1 MQAPQISFQDGHSI
15 PQVGLGVWQT
25 PQEATAQAVVAA
37 FKAGYRHIDTA
48 AVYENEAGVGD
59 GIKEAGIPRSD
70 IFITTKLWNSEQGAD
85 STLKAFDTSMAKLGL
100 EYLDLYLIHWPSPAR
115 KKYVET
121 WKAFKRLQNEGRIR
135 SIGVSN
141 FEPEHLT
148 RIIDETGVVPVLN
161 QVELHPQFQQRELRA
176 FHERHGIVTQAWSP
190 LGQGRLLRNPSIEA
204 IAKKHS
210 KTAAQVIVRWHIEL
224 SNVVIPKSV
233 NPTRIAE
240 NFDVFDFALD
250 EDDLTV
256 IAGLDKSDGRIGPN
270 PLAAEF

>member
-59 GIKEAGIPRSD
+59 GIREAGIPRSD

>member
-1 MQAPQISFQDGHSI
+1 MQAPQISFQDGYSI

-25 PQEATAQAVVAA
+25 PQEATALAVVAA

-59 GIKEAGIPRSD
+59 GIREAGIPRSD

>member
-1 MQAPQISFQDGHSI
+1 MHAPQISFQDGHSI

-59 GIKEAGIPRSD
+59 GIREAGIPRSD

-250 EDDLTV
+250 EGDLTV